1 MGVISTYQKF
11 INNLNRLLTM
21 LFLLFHKILNDY
33 LQLREPELNLSK
45 TNLKLVLKFAFI
57 RLQIFAILSD
67 TMFNLTF
74 WRALYGY
81 IKDSFKPA
89 VLDTTWNH

>member
-21 LFLLFHKILNDY
+21 LLLLFHKILNDY
-33 LQLREPELNLSK
+33 LQETTKLNLSK

-67 TMFNLTF
+67 TMFSLTF

-89 VLDTTWNH
+89 VLDTT